1 MAREFDLFGE
11 PIPEN
16 KGKPGANGHV
26 ATSENV
32 NKVRMLVLSRW
43 TSAQIAEEL
52 GITVPTLN
60 KHYFKNSSIKRAR
73 KTVLSEVKGRVL
85 LQLDKEASA
94 GNVSA
99 LKELFKILERE
110 QLADLSADMT
120 SPAKG
125 KAPKPKLGKKQQRM
139 IDAAEPDDQWGFL
152 PSAADQQERP
162 N

>member
-1 MAREFDLFGE
+1 MPREFDLLGD

-32 NKVRMLVLSRW
+32 NKVRLLVLSSW

-52 GITVPTLN
+52 GISVPTLN
-60 KHYFKNSSIKRAR
+60 KHYFQNKSIKHAR
-73 KTVLSEVKGRVL
+73 KTVLTEAKGRVL
-85 LQLDKEASA
+85 LQLDKEASG

-99 LKELFKILERE
+99 QKELFKILERE
-110 QLADLSADMT
+110 QLKDLSEDLT
-120 SPAKG
+120 SPSRR
-125 KAPKPKLGKKQQRM
+125 KPAKLGKKQQRKV
-139 IDAAEPDDQWGFL
+139 DAAEPDDQWGFL
-152 PSAADQQERP
+152 PSAAEQQERP

>member
-1 MAREFDLFGE
+1 MEREFDLLGD

-26 ATSENV
+26 ATSKNT

-60 KHYFKNSSIKRAR
+60 KHYFKNRSIKHAR
-73 KTVLSEVKGRVL
+73 KTVLNEVKGRVL
-85 LQLDKEASA
+85 LQLDKEASD

-99 LKELFKILERE
+99 QKELFKILERE
-110 QLADLSADMT
+110 QLAELSKDMT
-120 SPAKG
+120 SPARA
-125 KAPKPKLGKKQQRM
+125 KAPKLGKKQQRKV
-139 IDAAEPDDQWGFL
+139 DAAEPDENWGFL
-152 PSAADQQERP
+152 PSASEQQERP